1 MSQLVRAGELRPEK
15 ATRSASVKTPE
26 PIALLPLSE
35 FALEGTR
42 TVPLP
47 PMGWQ
52 GVRKGGLSSI

>member
-1 MSQLVRAGELRPEK
+1 VSQLVRAGELRPEK

-42 TVPLP
+42 LEGTPTWTR
-47 PMGWQ
+47 G
-52 GVRKGGLSSI
+52 